1 MSIKTVI
8 KAYKSHRK
16 ATDKKQSKA
25 SPFIQWVGGKRQLM
39 ERYMEIFPKE
49 FNDYYEPF
57 LGGGSVFFHLH
68 EIYGDEKNYFL
79 SDLNEELVI
88 SYNEIKNNPSGVKD
102 LYNQMYERHNKEF
115 YYDIRNIDRT
125 KISDRTY
132 EFKYDVCRTL
142 PSVELA
148 ARFVYLN
155 KTCFNAIYRVNK
167 SKLFNVPIGTSLK
180 KDFSVG
186 NLFDLCSKSLK
197 NITVNYNS
205 YESIEGSVKKGD
217 FVYLDPPYAPMTA
230 TANFTSYT
238 KEGFDVADQKALKE
252 FCDRLHKKGALFA
265 VSNSN
270 CGLISSLYSEYNQ
283 HTFVV
288 NRNLNSKK
296 DKRKNATEEI
306 LITNF

>member
-1 MSIKTVI
+1 MSIKTI
-8 KAYKSHRK
+8 IKSHKPHREV
-16 ATDKKQSKA
+16 TDKKQTKC
-25 SPFIQWVGGKRQLM
+25 SPFIQWVGGKRQLI

-49 FNDYYEPF
+49 FKNYYEPF

-68 EIYGDEKNYFL
+68 SLYGDRKNYFL

-88 SYNEIKNNPSGVKD
+88 SYNEIKNNPAGVKR

-115 YYDIRNIDRT
+115 YYEIRNIDRI
-125 KISDRTY
+125 KISDRKY
-132 EFKYDVCRTL
+132 EYKYDVCKTL
-142 PSVELA
+142 SSEELA
-148 ARFVYLN
+148 ARFIYLN

-180 KDFSVG
+180 KNFSVG
-186 NLFDLCSKSLK
+186 NLFELCSESLENVEVK
-197 NITVNYNS
+197 HQP
-205 YESIEGSVKKGD
+205 YEAIEDNVKKGD
-217 FVYLDPPYAPMTA
+217 FVYLDPPYAPMSA

-238 KEGFDVADQKALKE
+238 KEGFDISDQKHLKD
-252 FCDRLHKKGALFA
+252 FCDRLDKRGVKFA

-270 CGLISSLYSEYNQ
+270 CEFIQTLYESYKQ

-288 NRNLNSKK
+288 NRNLNSNKA
-296 DKRKNATEEI
+296 KRKNATEEV

>member
-1 MSIKTVI
+1 MSIKPVI
-8 KAYKSHRK
+8 KAYKAHRK

-57 LGGGSVFFHLH
+57 LGGGSVFFHLQQ
-68 EIYGDEKNYFL
+68 IYGDKKNYFL

-102 LYNQMYERHNKEF
+102 LYNQMYERHSKEF

-125 KISDRTY
+125 KVSDRKY
-132 EFKYDVCRTL
+132 ELKYDVCNTL

-186 NLFDLCSKSLK
+186 NLFDLCSESLK
-197 NITVNYNS
+197 NIAVKYNS
-205 YESIEGSVKKGD
+205 YENIEDSVKKGD

-238 KEGFDVADQKALKE
+238 KEGFDVSDQKALKE
-252 FCDRLHKKGALFA
+252 FCDRLEKKGALFA

-296 DKRKNATEEI
+296 EKRKNATEEI